1 MAFNSSTP
9 DDGNPA
15 WKALRKSGVAM
26 QSGAAITRGDIVL
39 RTAFLLLACIG
50 GAAFGWLG
58 AQNGLIAP
66 AQVHLVLIGS
76 AIAYLALGLVIAF
89 KPLMA
94 QWLATPAVT
103 LEGVALGLLT
113 LQFDTRYYG
122 IGTQALLATLVVAG
136 VSWGAYASGAI
147 KPGPRFVKVVMI
159 ATLSAFLLYFADM
172 LMMWLLPSSPLS
184 GLTNGNGMMG
194 IGFSLLMVGLATMN
208 LVVDYLQADAL
219 VAQRAPK
226 ALAWYSAWA
235 VMVTLIWLYMEMLRL
250 LSKMN
255 SRR

>member
-1 MAFNSSTP
+1 
-9 DDGNPA
+9 
-15 WKALRKSGVAM
+15 
-26 QSGAAITRGDIVL
+26 
-39 RTAFLLLACIG
+39 
-50 GAAFGWLG
+50 
-58 AQNGLIAP
+58 
-66 AQVHLVLIGS
+66 LVLIGS

-113 LQFDTRYYG
+113 LQFDARYHG

-136 VSWGAYASGAI
+136 VSWGAYASGVI

-184 GLTNGNGMMG
+184 GLTTGNGLMG